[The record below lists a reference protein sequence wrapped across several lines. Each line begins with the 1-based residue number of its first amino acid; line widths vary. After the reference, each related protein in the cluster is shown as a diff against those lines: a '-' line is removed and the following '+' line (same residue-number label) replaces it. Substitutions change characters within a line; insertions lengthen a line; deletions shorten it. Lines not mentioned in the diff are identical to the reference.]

1 MQIIVIFQLNHF
13 IMDIIMKNPF
23 IIGKQIYLRAME
35 DGDEEIIAITENHPD
50 SRDTLFYALPTGMES
65 IKDKWSKL
73 KDDPN
78 TIVLIICIKNPD
90 KPIGIAAFHRID
102 WVGRMAIFYIAI
114 AEIENRSKGFGTEA
128 TDLML
133 NYAFNTLN
141 LNRIQLH
148 VAIKNEKAV
157 TVYKKIGFEIEG
169 TLRQAMHRDGQYH
182 DFYVMGL
189 LKNDYTK

>member
-1 MQIIVIFQLNHF
+1 
-13 IMDIIMKNPF
+13 MKNPF

-35 DGDEEIIAITENHPD
+35 DGDKEIIAISENHPD
-50 SRDTLFYALPTGMES
+50 SRETLFYALPTYLDS
-65 IKDKWSKL
+65 IRDKWHKL
-73 KDDPN
+73 RDDSN
-78 TIVLIICIKNPD
+78 AIVFIICSKNPD

-114 AEIENRSKGFGTEA
+114 AKAENRSKGFGTES
-128 TDLML
+128 TDLMV

-148 VAIKNEKAV
+148 VALKNGKAINI
-157 TVYKKIGFEIEG
+157 YKKIGFEIEG
-169 TLRQAMHRDGQYH
+169 TLRQAMYQDGQYY

-189 LKNDYTK
+189 LKNDYKK